1 MRRGSNISPFLSHS
15 FKANPRTYKMGDNN
29 EDPWLA
35 PDKLYHVL
43 FCLSLTLLF
52 SKLASLTRYPF
63 LKRHSIR
70 VGAIL
75 SLFAGA
81 AKEAADQIGLFPSAG
96 ASAKDAVA
104 DIIGVLIAAAA
115 LSMLKSKN
123 YDGSDSGSGQ
133 TRRVLPIWW
142 PIAAELFMGFF
153 LWVENWFCWVRFWR
167 GKGKYVWLLRKW
179 RKRKQIFGF
188 WIIICFREKTRGLLE
203 VSFPILFLKSL
214 NLLVFF
220 FLWH

>member
-1 MRRGSNISPFLSHS
+1 MAYKMRRGSNISPLLPRS
-15 FKANPRTYKMGDNN
+15 FKANPKTYKMSDNN

-104 DIIGVLIAAAA
+104 DIFGVLIAAAA
-115 LSMLKSKN
+115 LSMHKSKN
-123 YDGSDSGSGQ
+123 SDGSDSGSGQ
-133 TRRVLPIWW
+133 TRRVLPI
-142 PIAAELFMGFF
+142 
-153 LWVENWFCWVRFWR
+153 
-167 GKGKYVWLLRKW
+167 
-179 RKRKQIFGF
+179 
-188 WIIICFREKTRGLLE
+188 
-203 VSFPILFLKSL
+203 
-214 NLLVFF
+214 
-220 FLWH
+220 